1 MMSKLKIER
10 GGRTLRF
17 WSILLS
23 AVVVGSLLGIGSVR
37 QVAASSIG
45 PDAEYSQFIQNL
57 EPPRLDAPANQE
69 SNQLFQGDLRVERGQ
84 LIEGDT
90 IVYSGNV
97 WIESEA
103 HIDGNLVVF
112 SGNVE
117 IEEGATVSGNV
128 DLFSG
133 NATIAGTVTGNL
145 ALWSGNVTLADSA
158 FVGGDLSVLSGHIDR
173 APGAHVGGSLVE
185 GPRFGFGNGDTPRIF
200 GFNFGP
206 ERVRPVETVASGP
219 LTFVQWVGAFLAR
232 LLGAVLL
239 TGFVAVLVGLAV
251 HVRPDAIARVRTRLL
266 DKPALSFVIGF
277 AVNLILAFLGGLL
290 ALTICL
296 LPIAL
301 VPMLA
306 LLAINLLG
314 WAVLA
319 QLVGNRFE
327 SYVQR
332 PMESWMSAAVG
343 AVIITSVFALLWAF
357 GGFFRFL
364 GNGILL
370 FTASFGAGAVLL
382 PWVMRVLEPAKRTGA
397 ANQTGAAQSAAATPP
412 PASVTPAP
420 TGGFES
426 PASAATTSPVTAPTI
441 TTPTPTTP
449 IATGTEEA
457 GTASLQESIEERLAA
472 ASEESIDT
480 APPDLD
486 VSDIGGDA
494 AGDAGAEQED
504 DFTELKGVGPV
515 LDGRLKDAGIRTF
528 RQLANLTAAE
538 VAEIVGWSE
547 SRVASSKIVEQARD
561 AAS

>member
-1 MMSKLKIER
+1 
-10 GGRTLRF
+10 
-17 WSILLS
+17 
-23 AVVVGSLLGIGSVR
+23 
-37 QVAASSIG
+37 
-45 PDAEYSQFIQNL
+45 
-57 EPPRLDAPANQE
+57 
-69 SNQLFQGDLRVERGQ
+69 
-84 LIEGDT
+84 
-90 IVYSGNV
+90 
-97 WIESEA
+97 
-103 HIDGNLVVF
+103 
-112 SGNVE
+112 
-117 IEEGATVSGNV
+117 
-128 DLFSG
+128 
-133 NATIAGTVTGNL
+133 
-145 ALWSGNVTLADSA
+145 
-158 FVGGDLSVLSGHIDR
+158 
-173 APGAHVGGSLVE
+173 
-185 GPRFGFGNGDTPRIF
+185 
-200 GFNFGP
+200 
-206 ERVRPVETVASGP
+206 
-219 LTFVQWVGAFLAR
+219 
-232 LLGAVLL
+232 
-239 TGFVAVLVGLAV
+239 
-251 HVRPDAIARVRTRLL
+251 
-266 DKPALSFVIGF
+266 LSFVIGF

-327 SYVQR
+327 LYVQR

-382 PWVMRVLEPAKRTGA
+382 PWVMRVLEPAKRTGT
-397 ANQTGAAQSAAATPP
+397 ANQTSAAQQSAAQSSAATPP

-420 TGGFES
+420 AGGFES
-426 PASAATTSPVTAPTI
+426 PELTATSAAG

-449 IATGTEEA
+449 IATGTEET

-472 ASEESIDT
+472 TSEESIDT

-486 VSDIGGDA
+486 VSDIDGEATSDV
-494 AGDAGAEQED
+494 GAEQED

-528 RQLANLTAAE
+528 RQLANLTTAE

-547 SRVASSKIVEQARD
+547 ARVASIEIVEQARH